1 MDIAYIAQGRIHLK
15 RGDAAPKII
24 ESQFGQNVRQRS
36 IDLEKRNAWKTQG
49 TGSQF
54 MRGGMFGARANPED
68 MRIVVNGLT
77 RRGDDFIYSLETS
90 DIGGIF
96 RLSNDGVNEQRL
108 LHTADYRVREV
119 ISDEKGERLA
129 CVFDHRGYSTIAV
142 MRADGSEPSEATE
155 GDSSDMAPSW
165 VQGASDRV
173 LFQSAGIGRNA
184 AGMAIARGPFAIH
197 ELDLGASEVK
207 TILEDEKSDLMSPKM
222 DSRGQLFYIQ
232 RPWKS
237 PFAKPPWWR
246 GVLDFLL
253 FPFRLLFALFQ
264 FLNFFTVRYTG
275 KTLTNSGGAQQRE
288 ADLKQMMIWGN
299 MIDARQAARNPGN
312 DDAPDLVPKDWE
324 LVCRDHTGTTS
335 TLARGVLSF
344 DLCSD
349 GSLLY
354 TNGSAVYL
362 RSVDGKTERVV
373 KDGLISKVIAL
384 A

>member
-1 MDIAYIAQGRIHLK
+1 
-15 RGDAAPKII
+15 
-24 ESQFGQNVRQRS
+24 
-36 IDLEKRNAWKTQG
+36 
-49 TGSQF
+49 
-54 MRGGMFGARANPED
+54 
-68 MRIVVNGLT
+68 
-77 RRGDDFIYSLETS
+77 
-90 DIGGIF
+90 
-96 RLSNDGVNEQRL
+96 
-108 LHTADYRVREV
+108 
-119 ISDEKGERLA
+119 
-129 CVFDHRGYSTIAV
+129 
-142 MRADGSEPSEATE
+142 
-155 GDSSDMAPSW
+155 
-165 VQGASDRV
+165 
-173 LFQSAGIGRNA
+173 
-184 AGMAIARGPFAIH
+184 
-197 ELDLGASEVK
+197 
-207 TILEDEKSDLMSPKM
+207 M